1 MRLPGRIPL
10 TSRPLGGAFVAVGAI
25 AALAIGACEGPTA
38 RPPRRPPADAGVAVD
53 APWPRGVD
61 AAQPFEFE
69 EDAWSLADD
78 AYALPHVDAFG
89 PVDRADAFVPAPD
102 AWSPPPPPL
111 GELRC
116 RTLSA
121 SHASSDASW
130 GGVLTDIVQHLP
142 RSYGDTYYDD
152 DTVTYGHETS
162 HGLHAHIRNTMND
175 TGTRANGFYV
185 LDDRACLVR
194 EPDMRKSDVAVYIPS
209 SLRWTRFDLYL
220 TGSRD
225 WDDTP
230 LYVWDEWVA
239 YTNGS
244 AVGVDRA
251 SAGLWRSGW
260 RGTVDGTIEF
270 TVYAIAV
277 GMAAETRE
285 PGYFVR
291 EPNFLAFLVW
301 NARRAMRLF
310 RAGRVVPDFAWDEQ
324 DAYFERWRS
333 GSDAEAMRAWMRR
346 TLGDAVT
353 DELLAPL

>member
-1 MRLPGRIPL
+1 MRSPRPNCR
-10 TSRPLGGAFVAVGAI
+10 TSRRLGGPLAAITTI
-25 AALAIGACEGPTA
+25 AALLVGACEEPTA
-38 RPPRRPPADAGVAVD
+38 RPLRRPVGDAGVAVD
-53 APWPRGVD
+53 AALALGVD
-61 AAQPFEFE
+61 AAQPLEFG
-69 EDAWSLADD
+69 EDAWTLTGD
-78 AYALPHVDAFG
+78 ANVLHA
-89 PVDRADAFVPAPD
+89 ADAFRPFDRPDAFVRAPD
-102 AWSPPPPPL
+102 AWAAPPPPL

-116 RTLSA
+116 RTLTA

-194 EPDMRKSDVAVYIPS
+194 EPAMRKSDVAIYIPS
-209 SLRWTRFDLYL
+209 SLRWSRFDLYL

-251 SAGLWRSGW
+251 AAGLWRSGW

-270 TVYAIAV
+270 TVYAMAV

-285 PGYFVR
+285 PGYFDR

-324 DAYFERWRS
+324 DAYFERWRT
-333 GSDAEAMRAWMRR
+333 GGDAEPMRAWMRR

>member
-1 MRLPGRIPL
+1 MSLDRRIPR
-10 TSRPLGGAFVAVGAI
+10 TTRGPGWAAAGVVAIV
-25 AALAIGACEGPTA
+25 ALAGACEGPSA
-38 RPPRRPPADAGVAVD
+38 RPRRTPVDAGPGPADAQSQGT
-53 APWPRGVD
+53 D
-61 AAQPFEFE
+61 AARPFV
-69 EDAWSLADD
+69 EDARPLADALVSPAPD
-78 AYALPHVDAFG
+78 AHWLSELPDALHT
-89 PVDRADAFVPAPD
+89 PD

-116 RTLSA
+116 RTLTA
-121 SHASSDASW
+121 THASSDAAW
-130 GGVLTDIVQHLP
+130 GSALTDIVQHLP
-142 RSYGDTYYDD
+142 RSYGDTYYDA

-162 HGLHAHIRNTMND
+162 HGIHAHIRNTMND
-175 TGTRANGFYV
+175 TGARANGFYL

-194 EPDMRKSDVAVYIPS
+194 EPAMRKSDVAVYIPT
-209 SLRWTRFDLYL
+209 SLRWSRYGLYI

-244 AVGVDRA
+244 AVGVDRSA
-251 SAGLWRSGW
+251 SGLWRSGW

-270 TVYAIAV
+270 TVYAMAV
-277 GMAAETRE
+277 GMAAEVRD
-285 PGYFVR
+285 PGYFER

-324 DAYFERWRS
+324 DAYFERWRT
-333 GSDAEAMRAWMRR
+333 GTEAEPMRAWMRR
-346 TLGDAVT
+346 TLGDEVT